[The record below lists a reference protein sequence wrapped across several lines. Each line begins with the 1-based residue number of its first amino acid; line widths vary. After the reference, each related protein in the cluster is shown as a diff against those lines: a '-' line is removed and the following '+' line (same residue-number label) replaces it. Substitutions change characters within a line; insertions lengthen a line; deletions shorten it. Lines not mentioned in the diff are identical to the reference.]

1 METEDSS
8 EEFRK
13 TLSPPLSLKTFISVP
28 EAAEAEV

>member
-13 TLSPPLSLKTFISVP
+13 TLSPLSMKTFISVP